1 MAEWSRANPSL
12 PFPATW
18 STLHGGPGEASTSS
32 RALTLKRREIRVGP
46 RAHLS
51 IGGQGQAAPRKSWHL
66 SFEIFCCNVTC
77 VCVCV
82 CVRANRGT
90 HKGRKVPMPW
100 YGYGY
105 HAVPVST
112 PVRAYD
118 SCRSLKMKTS
128 LTMLLFP
135 SHSEP

>member
-1 MAEWSRANPSL
+1 MPISPSAAKARQLLEKVGTSRLKYFVA
-12 PFPATW
+12 
-18 STLHGGPGEASTSS
+18 TLH
-32 RALTLKRREIRVGP
+32 V
-46 RAHLS
+46 
-51 IGGQGQAAPRKSWHL
+51 
-66 SFEIFCCNVTC
+66 C

-82 CVRANRGT
+82 CANRGT